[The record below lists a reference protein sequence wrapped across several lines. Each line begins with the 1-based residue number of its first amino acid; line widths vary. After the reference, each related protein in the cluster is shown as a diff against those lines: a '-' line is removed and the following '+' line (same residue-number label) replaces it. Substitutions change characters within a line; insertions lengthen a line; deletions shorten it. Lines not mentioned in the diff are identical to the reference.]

1 MAGLIESML
10 AGGGQGAANASTQN
24 TAAAQNMNLQ
34 QMQIEVKTLM
44 DQRIAER
51 AAQGEQAKY
60 DRTREDTKT
69 DMETKHGYDLELQK
83 ERNKPYTTGARGS
96 KAGAREADFDRWKQ
110 DNPDGTWEEFQRL
123 SVDIKSNQEKQIT
136 DAALKLKQA
145 DPYLPI
151 DQAREQATQLV
162 MGKTADRAA
171 PTKPFNLK
179 DFQK

>member
-10 AGGGQGAANASTQN
+10 AGGGQGAANASAQN

-34 QMQIEVKTLM
+34 QMQVEVRALM

-51 AAQGEQAKY
+51 A
-60 DRTREDTKT
+60 KT
-69 DMETKHGYDLELQK
+69 DMETKHGYDLDLQK

-96 KAGAREADFDRWKQ
+96 KAGARSVDFDRWKQ

-145 DPYLPI
+145 DPYMNI
-151 DQAREQATQLV
+151 EDARAQAAQLV
-162 MGKTADRAA
+162 MGKAPDRAA
-171 PTKPFNLK
+171 PAKPFNLK